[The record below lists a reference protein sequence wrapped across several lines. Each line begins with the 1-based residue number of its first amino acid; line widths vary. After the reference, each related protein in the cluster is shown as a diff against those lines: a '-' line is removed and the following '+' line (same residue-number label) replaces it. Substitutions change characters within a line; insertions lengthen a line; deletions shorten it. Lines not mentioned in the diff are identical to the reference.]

1 MAKEHHYK
9 AHIMWTGNR
18 GEGTKDYQ
26 SYDRNY
32 TISIEN
38 KPDIAGSA
46 DTPFRGDGTKYN
58 PEDFLLS
65 SLSTCHMLWFLHFC
79 ADNKIVVTDYID
91 NPIGTMI
98 ENTGGGGH
106 FTEVTLQPVVTISDA
121 SQIELANSLHSM
133 ANKKCFIA
141 NSCNFPVKHKPTCQ
155 ILTI

>member
-9 AHIMWTGNR
+9 ATIVWTGNK
-18 GEGTKDYQ
+18 GQGTKDYQ

-38 KPDIAGSA
+38 KPDIVGSA
-46 DTPFRGDGTKYN
+46 DTPFRGDGIKYN
-58 PEDFLLS
+58 PEDFFLS
-65 SLSTCHMLWFLHFC
+65 SLSVCHMLWFLHFC
-79 ADNKIVVTDYID
+79 ADNKIVVTDYKD

-106 FTEVTLQPVVTISDA
+106 FTEVTLLPIVTITDKT
-121 SQIELANSLHSM
+121 QIEKANSLHTE

-141 NSCNFPVKHKPTCQ
+141 NSCNFPVLHKPTCIAQ
-155 ILTI
+155 N

>member
-9 AHIMWTGNR
+9 AQIVWTGNR

-26 SYDRNY
+26 AYDRNY

-79 ADNKIVVTDYID
+79 ADNKIVVTNYID
-91 NPIGTMI
+91 NPIATMI

-106 FTEVTLQPVVTISDA
+106 FTEVTLKPVVTITNA
-121 SQIELANSLHSM
+121 SQIELANSLHAQ

-141 NSCNFPVKHKPTCQ
+141 NSCNFPVKHKPTC
-155 ILTI
+155 IT

>member
-9 AHIMWTGNR
+9 ANIVWTGNK
-18 GEGTKDYQ
+18 GQGTKDYQ

-58 PEDFLLS
+58 PEDFFLS
-65 SLSTCHMLWFLHFC
+65 SLSVCHMLWFLHFC
-79 ADNKIVVTDYID
+79 ADNKIVVTDYKD
-91 NPIGTMI
+91 SPIGTMI

-106 FTEVTLQPVVTISDA
+106 FTEVTLLPIVTITDKT
-121 SQIELANSLHSM
+121 QIEKANSLHAE

-141 NSCNFPVKHKPTCQ
+141 NSCNFPVKHKPTC
-155 ILTI
+155 IAK

>member
-9 AHIMWTGNR
+9 AQIVWTGNR

-79 ADNKIVVTDYID
+79 ADNKIVVTNYID
-91 NPIGTMI
+91 NPIATMI

-106 FTEVTLQPVVTISDA
+106 FTEVTLQPIVTITNA
-121 SQIELANSLHSM
+121 SQIELANSLHVQ

-141 NSCNFPVKHKPTCQ
+141 NSCNFPVKHKPSCITK
-155 ILTI
+155 